1 MNRPSAAKRGYGRRW
16 RKLRARHIASEPLCR
31 ECRKLG
37 RVRAGEVVDHIRPH
51 DGREALLYDETNLQT
66 LCKRCHDSWKQRI
79 EAGSTLPSPTFEG
92 RQSFVSPKRSD
103 DLFWPTG
110 MRPSAVPLVII
121 YGPPA
126 SGKSTYIRE
135 RAAPED
141 IVVDLDDIV
150 AEICGSSRERSK
162 AIRYRALTE
171 RNRRLAGL
179 WRARPGRR
187 AWFATTAARKGLRA
201 SLERQLRPVEV
212 VVMDTPLEECV
223 RRIRA
228 DLERPAREH
237 EELAR
242 RWWRDWGR
250 GGGKNPK
257 GWISVDCLPPFA
269 HINGP
274 PDDPGGPIPILA

>member
-1 MNRPSAAKRGYGRRW
+1 MKRPSAAKRGYGRRW

-31 ECRKLG
+31 ECRRLG

-51 DGREALLYDETNLQT
+51 DGREALLYDEKNLQT
-66 LCKRCHDSWKQRI
+66 LCKTCHDSHKRRVESGASI
-79 EAGSTLPSPTFEG
+79 PTAGFGGRDEFVPPT
-92 RQSFVSPKRSD
+92 VSD

-110 MRPSAVPLVII
+110 MRPSACPLTIV

-135 RAAPED
+135 RAEPGD
-141 IVVDLDDIV
+141 ITIDMDDIV
-150 AEICGSSRERSK
+150 AELCGRARETTK
-162 AIRYRALTE
+162 AIRYRALME
-171 RNRRLAGL
+171 RNRRLSSL
-179 WRARPGRR
+179 WLADPAKR
-187 AWFATTAARKGLRA
+187 AWFPTTVAKRGPRA

-242 RWWRDWGR
+242 RWWREYAR
-250 GGGKNPK
+250 V
-257 GWISVDCLPPFA
+257 IPPSDQVRNS
-269 HINGP
+269 HIAG
-274 PDDPGGPIPILA
+274 